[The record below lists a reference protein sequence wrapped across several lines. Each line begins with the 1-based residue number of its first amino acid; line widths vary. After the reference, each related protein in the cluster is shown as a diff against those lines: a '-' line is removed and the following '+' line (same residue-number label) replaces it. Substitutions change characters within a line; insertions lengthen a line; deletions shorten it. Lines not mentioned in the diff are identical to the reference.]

1 MREAK
6 EEEEEREDALQ
17 AKRDVTNTHTSVNS
31 SECYAVSLNK
41 VIIVWCILVCN
52 LVFFS

>member
-17 AKRDVTNTHTSVNS
+17 AKRDVTNTHI
-31 SECYAVSLNK
+31 SEQLRVLRRISEQSDNCVVHPSL
-41 VIIVWCILVCN
+41 
-52 LVFFS
+52 